1 MGFSGWPR
9 PERDSLMVLARASMA
24 SSWPKI
30 TSFRS
35 RSRLPS
41 CSRSEVET
49 LRGGIFAMVAT
60 ICSTSLG
67 PMVFLRF
74 SAGWIRTEAPT
85 SSMTSMALSGRK
97 RSLMCLAESLAAV
110 RSAAWL

>member
-1 MGFSGWPR
+1 
-9 PERDSLMVLARASMA
+9 MA

-30 TSFRS
+30 TSFMS

-41 CSRSEVET
+41 CSLSEVDT

-74 SAGWIRTEAPT
+74 SGGRIRTEAPT